1 MTVGKP
7 FQPGQSG
14 NPKGRA
20 PRAAEEKYLR
30 MIVKTMPQKDW
41 RLVLEKVKAL
51 ALRGERWAVEFYA
64 DRILGKPTQAMDV
77 TSNGETIHAVGF
89 DADKV

>member
-1 MTVGKP
+1 MTFVK
-7 FQPGQSG
+7 GQSG
-14 NPKGRA
+14 NPKGRNSR
-20 PRAAEEKYLR
+20 PVEEKYLKQVVR
-30 MIVKTMPQKDW
+30 TMPQKDW
-41 RLVLEKVKAL
+41 KQVLEKVKAL